1 MRWEDTLYRT
11 AKGAFFIHEH
21 NTRKYQKGCP
31 VAHDEATELESAE
44 DAVKW
49 IADNGA
55 VIIDAEGLPL
65 PDEA

>member
-1 MRWEDTLYRT
+1 
-11 AKGAFFIHEH
+11 
-21 NTRKYQKGCP
+21 
-31 VAHDEATELESAE
+31 VVTELESAE

-55 VIIDAEGLPL
+55 VIIEAKGLPL